1 MPSQR
6 SEPSGPSAAPL
17 DASTELLDSRAVA
30 VVLGVGRTKVFEMM
44 ARHDLPTIHIGRCVR
59 VPRRALADWIRA
71 NTDDPSPRASR
82 ESDDV
87 IGWHLARRQE
97 A

>member
-6 SEPSGPSAAPL
+6 SESSGPSAAPL
-17 DASTELLDSRAVA
+17 DSSNELLDSRAVA
-30 VVLGVGRTKVFEMM
+30 VVLGIGRTKVFEMM
-44 ARHDLPTIHIGRCVR
+44 ARHELPTIHIGRCVR
-59 VPRRALADWIRA
+59 VPRQALTDWIRA

-87 IGWHLARRQE
+87 FGWHPARRQE
-97 A
+97 V